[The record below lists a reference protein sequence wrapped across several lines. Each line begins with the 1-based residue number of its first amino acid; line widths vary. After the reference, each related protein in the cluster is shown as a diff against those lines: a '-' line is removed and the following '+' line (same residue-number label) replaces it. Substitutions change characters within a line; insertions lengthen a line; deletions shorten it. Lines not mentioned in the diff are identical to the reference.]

1 MDSSVCDLVE
11 ERTVVTSVNTIPDLK
26 GDKGPST
33 AVLWLLVPVVL
44 SSGIKVV
51 AHVAQEFDASVHD
64 GVMALVA
71 IVVIFFGGTAIL
83 VGLAFFLEVLMITR
97 ARRAAGHRDL
107 FPMNLSVNS
116 YQQAFHISGKVA
128 FLPKKHQ
135 GVFVALRPYAIEL
148 YAGFRRYDGPLLRIR
163 YSEIIS
169 LRRET
174 LQLFGGKEPGL
185 VIETVNGPFE
195 LGFVRAVVFRPF
207 SISKKQAEMR
217 FKLFESALA
226 KGRQI
231 TAE

>member
-1 MDSSVCDLVE
+1 MDSSIRGLVE
-11 ERTVVTSVNTIPDLK
+11 ERTVVTSMNPMPDLK
-26 GDKGPST
+26 GDRGPSK
-33 AVLWLLVPVVL
+33 AILWLLVPLVL
-44 SSGIKVV
+44 ASGIKVV
-51 AHVAQEFDASVHD
+51 AHVAHEFDASVHD
-64 GVMALVA
+64 GIMALVA

-83 VGLAFFLEVLMITR
+83 VSVGAFLEVLMIAR

-107 FPMNLSVNS
+107 LPMNLSVNS

-135 GVFVALRPYAIEL
+135 GVFVALRPYEIEL

-163 YSEIIS
+163 YSDILS

-195 LGFVRAVVFRPF
+195 LGFVRAAVLRPF

-231 TAE
+231 